1 MIQFDLPKQ
10 KSSIIKVLG
19 VGGGGS
25 NAVNF
30 MFNQNIVGVDFIICN
45 TDSKAIEQSTVP
57 NKIQLGPHLTQGLG
71 AGADPSVGK
80 LATEESLDEIRK
92 ILEVNTRMAF
102 ITVGM
107 GGGTGTGGAP
117 IIAKICKDLGILT
130 VGIVTTP
137 FGFEGPRRQAQ
148 AEEGIKQLKPLVDTL
163 LVISNDKLRVQY
175 GNLKM
180 KEAFTK
186 ADNVLATAAKCITD
200 VINSRGHI
208 IVDFADVC
216 TVMKNGGVAILGKAE
231 VEGENRAQ
239 RAIEEALNS
248 PLLNDNDIRGAKW
261 ILLNINSAE
270 GDYECSMDELETINN
285 FLRERTGENSDVIMG
300 MGYDATLGQKLGITL
315 IATGFEHK
323 DPFQKQTPKKA
334 EAPVEEKIVMTLLS
348 EETANETNNLMT
360 APTEAVAETPTEE
373 PRTEEPVITDS
384 NFTLGEETLESI
396 EELASFIE
404 EEVEEVEEVMSMHEV
419 DEISEKEYE
428 AEIDAQISIAASEV
442 MEEMVS
448 QPIVFEINDVY
459 EGEDLE
465 EEEVV
470 VNKVE
475 ELIVASFQEE
485 DLEEEVEVLVEE
497 LVEEQVGEQLEE
509 EVIVSELQTPV
520 AETNHFILTKPTN
533 IYAEHTEEEPSLEE
547 LEEMPVIEEMEEF
560 EEMEEEEMVEMEE
573 MEEMVMQDDLAV
585 TMQEIVEEDI
595 HEEELVEEV
604 VEEELVEETI
614 LEQLTPE
621 MIEEEKIEEELVEVA
636 EISMQAAPVQEPLV
650 YESSFRM
657 EEEPTMQLVMRDESS
672 FNSNQ
677 NNSKRHPSS
686 LDMPIDDAEEQ
697 RRKVAER
704 IQKLRNLSFNIN
716 SASDPNNEFDAVPA
730 YVRRNLDLFGNT
742 MASVENYYS
751 KYTVEKDEHNQT
763 QISTINTFL
772 DGKKPD

>member
-30 MFNQNIVGVDFIICN
+30 MFKQDIEGVDFIICN
-45 TDSKAIEQSTVP
+45 TDSKAIEQSDVP

-80 LATEESLDEIRK
+80 LATEESLEEIRK

-137 FGFEGPRRQAQ
+137 FGFEGPRRQKQ
-148 AEEGIKQLKPLVDTL
+148 AEEGINQLKPLVDTL

-231 VEGENRAQ
+231 VEGENRAE

-248 PLLNDNDIRGAKW
+248 PLLNDNDIKGAKW

-270 GDYECSMDELETINN
+270 GEHECTMDELETINN
-285 FLRERTGENSDVIMG
+285 FLRERTGEHSDVIMG
-300 MGYDATLGQKLGITL
+300 MGYDATLDKKLGITL
-315 IATGFEHK
+315 IATGFEGK
-323 DPFQKQTPKKA
+323 DPFKTETPKKA
-334 EAPVEEKIVMTLLS
+334 EAPIEEKIVMTLV
-348 EETANETNNLMT
+348 TD
-360 APTEAVAETPTEE
+360 AVAAEQIKQ
-373 PRTEEPVITDS
+373 EPVINEVNEKAEDHFILDQT
-384 NFTLGEETLESI
+384 EETPIHFSFDQAPAIEAPLFVAEEELEEEEIKEVVLDKYDTIWELNAEASIAAADSI
-396 EELASFIE
+396 EEAMEEDELEELEEDEMLASE
-404 EEVEEVEEVMSMHEV
+404 EEVEEEMEVM
-419 DEISEKEYE
+419 
-428 AEIDAQISIAASEV
+428 A
-442 MEEMVS
+442 
-448 QPIVFEINDVY
+448 FENNDLMPTLV
-459 EGEDLE
+459 LE
-465 EEEVV
+465 EEPAFEEEADME
-470 VNKVE
+470 E
-475 ELIVASFQEE
+475 ELDELEE
-485 DLEEEVEVLVEE
+485 VHIEEEVQEE
-497 LVEEQVGEQLEE
+497 MFTLNMEAEKEAT
-509 EVIVSELQTPV
+509 IVSD
-520 AETNHFILTKPTN
+520 FILSKPTN
-533 IYAEHTEEEPSLEE
+533 IYVEEADEVEEEFSAPVVASNEVIFEVNETDSSVAMEEDFMLEEITVEEEVEETLIEEEFIEEELMEEELMEVEMTIDENISEEEVATVEMYTAPVIETPAPAEVVFESSFRYEEEPS
-547 LEEMPVIEEMEEF
+547 
-560 EEMEEEEMVEMEE
+560 
-573 MEEMVMQDDLAV
+573 
-585 TMQEIVEEDI
+585 
-595 HEEELVEEV
+595 
-604 VEEELVEETI
+604 
-614 LEQLTPE
+614 
-621 MIEEEKIEEELVEVA
+621 
-636 EISMQAAPVQEPLV
+636 
-650 YESSFRM
+650 
-657 EEEPTMQLVMRDESS
+657 MQLVMREES
-672 FNSNQ
+672 NTPVAHVNQ
-677 NNSKRHPSS
+677 QANY
-686 LDMPIDDAEEQ
+686 DMPLDNAEEQ

-716 SASDPNNEFDAVPA
+716 NANDSNNDFESVPA
-730 YVRRNLDLFGNT
+730 YVRRNMEMFGNT
-742 MASVENYYS
+742 LASVENYYS
-751 KYTVEKDEHNQT
+751 KYTVDKDENNQT
-763 QISTINTFL
+763 QISTINTFM

>member
-30 MFNQNIVGVDFIICN
+30 MFQQDIEGVDFIICN
-45 TDSKAIEQSTVP
+45 TDAKAIEQSLVP

-80 LATEESLDEIRK
+80 LATEESLEEIKK

-137 FGFEGPRRQAQ
+137 FGFEGPRRQKQ
-148 AEEGIKQLKPLVDTL
+148 AEEGINQLKPYVDTL

-231 VEGENRAQ
+231 VEGENRAE
-239 RAIEEALNS
+239 RAIEEALSS
-248 PLLNDNDIRGAKW
+248 PLLNDNDIKGAKW

-285 FLRERTGENSDVIMG
+285 ILRARTGEHSDVIMG
-300 MGYDATLGQKLGITL
+300 MGYDPTLGQKLGITL

-323 DPFQKQTPKKA
+323 DPFKKEEPKKA
-334 EAPVEEKIVMTLLS
+334 EQPVEEKIVMTL
-348 EETANETNNLMT
+348 ETEAPKAPESIAPEAPTAELNET
-360 APTEAVAETPTEE
+360 
-373 PRTEEPVITDS
+373 
-384 NFTLGEETLESI
+384 
-396 EELASFIE
+396 FIE
-404 EEVEEVEEVMSMHEV
+404 EEELEIFAEEIAEPIEMEV
-419 DEISEKEYE
+419 DDYSTIADVMVE
-428 AEIDAQISIAASEV
+428 AEAASSELD
-442 MEEMVS
+442 EL
-448 QPIVFEINDVY
+448 QPTMY
-459 EGEDLE
+459 EFD
-465 EEEVV
+465 
-470 VNKVE
+470 
-475 ELIVASFQEE
+475 
-485 DLEEEVEVLVEE
+485 EE
-497 LVEEQVGEQLEE
+497 LVEEEIVEAPVSTVFVSIPEADEEEEENAVAFDEINEIEEE
-509 EVIVSELQTPV
+509 EVYELNM
-520 AETNHFILTKPTN
+520 ETTTVDFTTEFVLQKPSN
-533 IYAEHTEEEPSLEE
+533 IYEETPEVEEPAFEVEPVFEEEA
-547 LEEMPVIEEMEEF
+547 PVTIEEPVME
-560 EEMEEEEMVEMEE
+560 
-573 MEEMVMQDDLAV
+573 
-585 TMQEIVEEDI
+585 T
-595 HEEELVEEV
+595 
-604 VEEELVEETI
+604 
-614 LEQLTPE
+614 
-621 MIEEEKIEEELVEVA
+621 
-636 EISMQAAPVQEPLV
+636 
-650 YESSFRM
+650 SFRM
-657 EEEPTMQLVMRDESS
+657 VEQIEEEPTMQLVMKEVEPM
-672 FNSNQ
+672 Q
-677 NNSKRHPSS
+677 NARPAHQDF
-686 LDMPIDDAEEQ
+686 DMPVDNAEEQ

-716 SASDPNNEFDAVPA
+716 NGADPNTEFDAVPA

-751 KYTVEKDEHNQT
+751 KYTVEQDENNQT
-763 QISTINTFL
+763 NISTINSFL

>member
-30 MFNQNIVGVDFIICN
+30 MFNQNIEGVDFIICN

-300 MGYDATLGQKLGITL
+300 MGYDSTLGQKLGITL

-334 EAPVEEKIVMTLLS
+334 EAPVEEKIVMTLVS
-348 EETANETNNLMT
+348 EEANNDTSNLMT

-373 PRTEEPVITDS
+373 PKIEEPTIGDS
-384 NFTLGEETLESI
+384 YFTLGEEAVEAI
-396 EELASFIE
+396 EEVATIVE
-404 EEVEEVEEVMSMHEV
+404 EEVEEIMSMHEV

-428 AEIDAQISIAASEV
+428 AEIDAQISIAANEV

-465 EEEVV
+465 EEEVL
-470 VNKVE
+470 VNEVE
-475 ELIVASFQEE
+475 EVIVASFQEE
-485 DLEEEVEVLVEE
+485 DLEEEIE
-497 LVEEQVGEQLEE
+497 LIAEEQVEDEIE
-509 EVIVSELQTPV
+509 EVIVNELATPV
-520 AETNHFILTKPTN
+520 AETNHLVNHFILTKPTN
-533 IYAEHTEEEPSLEE
+533 IYAEHTEEEPSIEE
-547 LEEMPVIEEMEEF
+547 MEEMPVIEEMEEF
-560 EEMEEEEMVEMEE
+560 EEMEEEMVEMEE

-585 TMQEIVEEDI
+585 TMQEIAEEEIVEEEI
-595 HEEELVEEV
+595 LEEELAEEV

-614 LEQLTPE
+614 FEQVAPE
-621 MIEEEKIEEELVEVA
+621 MIEEEKAEEELVEVA
-636 EISMQAAPVQEPLV
+636 EITMQAAPVQEPVV

-677 NNSKRHPSS
+677 NTTKRHPSS
-686 LDMPIDDAEEQ
+686 LDMPMDDAEEQ

-716 SASDPNNEFDAVPA
+716 STSDPNNEFDAVPA

>member
-1 MIQFDLPKQ
+1 
-10 KSSIIKVLG
+10 
-19 VGGGGS
+19 
-25 NAVNF
+25 
-30 MFNQNIVGVDFIICN
+30 
-45 TDSKAIEQSTVP
+45 
-57 NKIQLGPHLTQGLG
+57 
-71 AGADPSVGK
+71 
-80 LATEESLDEIRK
+80 
-92 ILEVNTRMAF
+92 
-102 ITVGM
+102 
-107 GGGTGTGGAP
+107 
-117 IIAKICKDLGILT
+117 
-130 VGIVTTP
+130 
-137 FGFEGPRRQAQ
+137 
-148 AEEGIKQLKPLVDTL
+148 
-163 LVISNDKLRVQY
+163 
-175 GNLKM
+175 
-180 KEAFTK
+180 
-186 ADNVLATAAKCITD
+186 
-200 VINSRGHI
+200 
-208 IVDFADVC
+208 
-216 TVMKNGGVAILGKAE
+216 MKNGGVAILGKAE

-300 MGYDATLGQKLGITL
+300 MGYDETLGQKLGITL

-360 APTEAVAETPTEE
+360 APTEVVAETPTEE
-373 PRTEEPVITDS
+373 PRTEESTIADG
-384 NFTLGEETLESI
+384 NFTLGEEALEAI
-396 EELASFIE
+396 EEVAAI
-404 EEVEEVEEVMSMHEV
+404 VEEEVMSIHEV

-428 AEIDAQISIAASEV
+428 AEIDAQISIAANEV

-465 EEEVV
+465 EEELV
-470 VNKVE
+470 VNEVE
-475 ELIVASFQEE
+475 EEVIVASFQEE
-485 DLEEEVEVLVEE
+485 DLEEEVEVIE
-497 LVEEQVGEQLEE
+497 EEQVEDEIEE
-509 EVIVSELQTPV
+509 EVIVSELVAPV
-520 AETNHFILTKPTN
+520 AETNHLVNHFILTKPTN
-533 IYAEHTEEEPSLEE
+533 IYAEHTEEEPSI
-547 LEEMPVIEEMEEF
+547 EEMEQVPVIEEMEEF

-585 TMQEIVEEDI
+585 TMQEIVEE
-595 HEEELVEEV
+595 
-604 VEEELVEETI
+604 ELVEETI
-614 LEQLTPE
+614 VAQVTPE
-621 MIEEEKIEEELVEVA
+621 MVEEEIVQEELVEEEIVEEEIVEVA
-636 EISMQAAPVQEPLV
+636 EISMQAAPVQEPVV

-657 EEEPTMQLVMRDESS
+657 EEEPTMQLVMREESS
-672 FNSNQ
+672 FNANQ
-677 NNSKRHPSS
+677 NTAKKHPSS
-686 LDMPIDDAEEQ
+686 LDMPMDDAEEQ

-716 SASDPNNEFDAVPA
+716 NASDPNNEFDAVPA

>member
-30 MFNQNIVGVDFIICN
+30 MFQQDIEGVDFIICN
-45 TDSKAIEQSTVP
+45 TDSKAIEQSLVP

-80 LATEESLDEIRK
+80 MATEESLEEIKR
-92 ILEVNTRMAF
+92 ILEVNTKMAF

-137 FGFEGPRRQAQ
+137 FGFEGPRRQKQ
-148 AEEGIKQLKPLVDTL
+148 AEEGINELKPYVDTL

-231 VEGENRAQ
+231 VAGENRAE

-248 PLLNDNDIRGAKW
+248 PLLNDNDIKGAKW

-270 GDYECSMDELETINN
+270 GEYECSMDELEAINTI
-285 FLRERTGENSDVIMG
+285 LRARTGEHSDVIMG
-300 MGYDATLGQKLGITL
+300 MGYDETLGDKLGITL

-323 DPFQKQTPKKA
+323 DPFKK
-334 EAPVEEKIVMTLLS
+334 EAVKEVEVPVEEKIVMTLQS
-348 EETANETNNLMT
+348 EQTIQAAQVAPIEPTASLEANEPTAIETEAPEALVT
-360 APTEAVAETPTEE
+360 LDEVELTIDELAPTMQE
-373 PRTEEPVITDS
+373 
-384 NFTLGEETLESI
+384 F
-396 EELASFIE
+396 
-404 EEVEEVEEVMSMHEV
+404 VMP
-419 DEISEKEYE
+419 EISNVY
-428 AEIDAQISIAASEV
+428 
-442 MEEMVS
+442 VS
-448 QPIVFEINDVY
+448 APDFE
-459 EGEDLE
+459 E

-470 VNKVE
+470 ASFEE
-475 ELIVASFQEE
+475 ELISQEIVLE
-485 DLEEEVEVLVEE
+485 DFNETFEEEEIAEVFE
-497 LVEEQVGEQLEE
+497 LNMEE
-509 EVIVSELQTPV
+509 ESTPIYNTEFV
-520 AETNHFILTKPTN
+520 LNKPVN
-533 IYAEHTEEEPSLEE
+533 IYAESE
-547 LEEMPVIEEMEEF
+547 LEIEAATEVEASVEEDVF
-560 EEMEEEEMVEMEE
+560 AEVANDITAEVVVAADTENLETSFRSVEME
-573 MEEMVMQDDLAV
+573 
-585 TMQEIVEEDI
+585 
-595 HEEELVEEV
+595 
-604 VEEELVEETI
+604 
-614 LEQLTPE
+614 
-621 MIEEEKIEEELVEVA
+621 
-636 EISMQAAPVQEPLV
+636 
-650 YESSFRM
+650 M
-657 EEEPTMQLVMRDESS
+657 EEEPTMQLVMREESS
-672 FNSNQ
+672 VTPQNRPQHSSFDISMDNS
-677 NNSKRHPSS
+677 
-686 LDMPIDDAEEQ
+686 EEQ

-716 SASDPNNEFDAVPA
+716 NGADPGVEFDAVPA

-751 KYTVEKDEHNQT
+751 KYTVEQDENNQT
-763 QISTINTFL
+763 QISTINSFL

>member
-30 MFNQNIVGVDFIICN
+30 MFQQDIEGVDFIICN
-45 TDSKAIEQSTVP
+45 TDSKAIEQSQVP

-80 LATEESLDEIRK
+80 MATEESLDEIKK
-92 ILEVNTRMAF
+92 ILEVNTKMAF

-137 FGFEGPRRQAQ
+137 FGFEGPRRQKQ
-148 AEEGIKQLKPLVDTL
+148 AEEGINELKPYVDTL

-231 VEGENRAQ
+231 VAGENRAE

-248 PLLNDNDIRGAKW
+248 PLLNDNDIKGAKW

-270 GDYECSMDELETINN
+270 GDYECSMDELETINTI
-285 FLRERTGENSDVIMG
+285 LRARTGEHRDVIMG
-300 MGYDATLGQKLGITL
+300 MGYDETLGDKLGITL

-323 DPFQKQTPKKA
+323 DPFKKEA
-334 EAPVEEKIVMTLLS
+334 VKEVEAPLEEKIMMTLQS
-348 EETANETNNLMT
+348 EQSEQAAPIEPTEIIEPNDLT
-360 APTEAVAETPTEE
+360 APAFTEAAAILDEVEIPMDEVE
-373 PRTEEPVITDS
+373 ITLD
-384 NFTLGEETLESI
+384 EI
-396 EELASFIE
+396 EIPMDELAPTMQEFVVTE
-404 EEVEEVEEVMSMHEV
+404 MSNV
-419 DEISEKEYE
+419 Y
-428 AEIDAQISIAASEV
+428 
-442 MEEMVS
+442 VS
-448 QPIVFEINDVY
+448 APDFD
-459 EGEDLE
+459 E
-465 EEEVV
+465 EEETIFLEEVIV
-470 VNKVE
+470 QAIELDAFVE
-475 ELIVASFQEE
+475 EELEASAEVFE
-485 DLEEEVEVLVEE
+485 LNMEEEEAINFTTEFVLNKPLNIYAEAE
-497 LVEEQVGEQLEE
+497 TEVEEQVEEQVEAVTE
-509 EVIVSELQTPV
+509 QASELI
-520 AETNHFILTKPTN
+520 AEVVL
-533 IYAEHTEEEPSLEE
+533 AADTENLETS
-547 LEEMPVIEEMEEF
+547 F
-560 EEMEEEEMVEMEE
+560 RSVEMH
-573 MEEMVMQDDLAV
+573 
-585 TMQEIVEEDI
+585 I
-595 HEEELVEEV
+595 
-604 VEEELVEETI
+604 
-614 LEQLTPE
+614 
-621 MIEEEKIEEELVEVA
+621 
-636 EISMQAAPVQEPLV
+636 
-650 YESSFRM
+650 
-657 EEEPTMQLVMRDESS
+657 EEEPTMQLVMREESAGSQQNRPQHLS
-672 FNSNQ
+672 FDI
-677 NNSKRHPSS
+677 S
-686 LDMPIDDAEEQ
+686 LDNSEDQ

-716 SASDPNNEFDAVPA
+716 NGSDPGVEFDAVPA

-751 KYTVEKDEHNQT
+751 KYTVEQDEHNQT
-763 QISTINTFL
+763 QISTINSFL

>member
-30 MFNQNIVGVDFIICN
+30 MFQQDIEGVDFIICN
-45 TDSKAIEQSTVP
+45 TDAKAIEQSLVP

-80 LATEESLDEIRK
+80 LATEESLEEIKK

-137 FGFEGPRRQAQ
+137 FGFEGPRRQKQ
-148 AEEGIKQLKPLVDTL
+148 AEEGINQLKPFVDTL

-231 VEGENRAQ
+231 VEGENRAE

-248 PLLNDNDIRGAKW
+248 PLLNDNDIKGAKW

-285 FLRERTGENSDVIMG
+285 ILRARTGEHSDVIMG
-300 MGYDATLGQKLGITL
+300 MGYDPTLGEKLGITL

-323 DPFQKQTPKKA
+323 DPFKKEEPKKA
-334 EAPVEEKIVMTLLS
+334 EQPVEEKIVMTLETEAPKAPESIAPEAPTAEFNETLIVEEELEVVAEEIAEPIEMEVDDYATIADVMVEAAS
-348 EETANETNNLMT
+348 FELEELQPTLHEYNEEVSAVFVSVPEADEENALAFDERTEIISDEVAEPVMEVELEESSDEEVYELNMETTTVDFTTEFVLQKPSNIYEETPE
-360 APTEAVAETPTEE
+360 VAEPATSFTFEFDEVKTEQIEE
-373 PRTEEPVITDS
+373 P
-384 NFTLGEETLESI
+384 
-396 EELASFIE
+396 IE
-404 EEVEEVEEVMSMHEV
+404 EETIVEETIVEETIIE
-419 DEISEKEYE
+419 EPI
-428 AEIDAQISIAASEV
+428 
-442 MEEMVS
+442 METSFRMV
-448 QPIVFEINDVY
+448 
-459 EGEDLE
+459 
-465 EEEVV
+465 
-470 VNKVE
+470 
-475 ELIVASFQEE
+475 
-485 DLEEEVEVLVEE
+485 
-497 LVEEQVGEQLEE
+497 
-509 EVIVSELQTPV
+509 
-520 AETNHFILTKPTN
+520 
-533 IYAEHTEEEPSLEE
+533 EHTEEEPS
-547 LEEMPVIEEMEEF
+547 
-560 EEMEEEEMVEMEE
+560 
-573 MEEMVMQDDLAV
+573 
-585 TMQEIVEEDI
+585 
-595 HEEELVEEV
+595 
-604 VEEELVEETI
+604 
-614 LEQLTPE
+614 
-621 MIEEEKIEEELVEVA
+621 
-636 EISMQAAPVQEPLV
+636 
-650 YESSFRM
+650 
-657 EEEPTMQLVMRDESS
+657 MQLVMKEVELTNTARPAHQD
-672 FNSNQ
+672 F
-677 NNSKRHPSS
+677 
-686 LDMPIDDAEEQ
+686 DMPVDNAEEQ

-716 SASDPNNEFDAVPA
+716 NGADPNTEFDAVPA

-751 KYTVEKDEHNQT
+751 KYTVEQDENNQT
-763 QISTINTFL
+763 NISTINSFL

>member
-30 MFNQNIVGVDFIICN
+30 MFQQDIEGVDFIICN
-45 TDSKAIEQSTVP
+45 TDSKAIEQSLVP

-80 LATEESLDEIRK
+80 LATEESLEEIKR
-92 ILEVNTRMAF
+92 ILEVNTKMAF

-137 FGFEGPRRQAQ
+137 FGFEGPRRQKQ
-148 AEEGIKQLKPLVDTL
+148 AEAGINELKPYVDTL
-163 LVISNDKLRVQY
+163 LVISNDKLRMQY

-231 VEGENRAQ
+231 VAGENRAE

-248 PLLNDNDIRGAKW
+248 PLLNDNDIKGAKW

-270 GDYECSMDELETINN
+270 GDYECSMDELETINTI
-285 FLRERTGENSDVIMG
+285 LRARTGEHSDVIMG
-300 MGYDATLGQKLGITL
+300 MGYDETLGDKLGITL

-323 DPFQKQTPKKA
+323 DPFKKEA
-334 EAPVEEKIVMTLLS
+334 VKEVEAPVEEKIVMTLQS
-348 EETANETNNLMT
+348 EQVAPIAPIAPMDEAPEATVTEEIMPEATAEREVPTAEIEMEIESLDL
-360 APTEAVAETPTEE
+360 APTMEEYTMPEMSNVYVSAPDYDEEEKAVAFDGEVQSRFESNFIATLSIEDETPVTEMQAPVEAFEISETMIVDESEAEHALDEVAEVFELNMEVPEENKFTTEFVLNKPVNIYASADEAEAEATAIEEVAAPAFEAVTEVAESLQAAVSVEAAETTVAET
-373 PRTEEPVITDS
+373 V
-384 NFTLGEETLESI
+384 ET
-396 EELASFIE
+396 SFRS
-404 EEVEEVEEVMSMHEV
+404 VEMAV
-419 DEISEKEYE
+419 
-428 AEIDAQISIAASEV
+428 
-442 MEEMVS
+442 
-448 QPIVFEINDVY
+448 
-459 EGEDLE
+459 
-465 EEEVV
+465 
-470 VNKVE
+470 
-475 ELIVASFQEE
+475 
-485 DLEEEVEVLVEE
+485 
-497 LVEEQVGEQLEE
+497 
-509 EVIVSELQTPV
+509 
-520 AETNHFILTKPTN
+520 
-533 IYAEHTEEEPSLEE
+533 EEEP
-547 LEEMPVIEEMEEF
+547 
-560 EEMEEEEMVEMEE
+560 
-573 MEEMVMQDDLAV
+573 A
-585 TMQEIVEEDI
+585 
-595 HEEELVEEV
+595 
-604 VEEELVEETI
+604 
-614 LEQLTPE
+614 
-621 MIEEEKIEEELVEVA
+621 
-636 EISMQAAPVQEPLV
+636 
-650 YESSFRM
+650 
-657 EEEPTMQLVMRDESS
+657 MQLVMREESLGEQQNRPQHSS
-672 FNSNQ
+672 FDISMDNS
-677 NNSKRHPSS
+677 
-686 LDMPIDDAEEQ
+686 EEQ

-716 SASDPNNEFDAVPA
+716 NGADPGTEFDAVPA

-751 KYTVEKDEHNQT
+751 KYTVEQDENNQT
-763 QISTINTFL
+763 QISTINSFL

>member
-30 MFNQNIVGVDFIICN
+30 MFKQDIEGVDFIICN
-45 TDSKAIEQSTVP
+45 TDSKAIEQSDVP

-80 LATEESLDEIRK
+80 LATEESLEEIRK

-137 FGFEGPRRQAQ
+137 FGFEGPRRQKQ
-148 AEEGIKQLKPLVDTL
+148 AEEGINQLKPLVDTL

-231 VEGENRAQ
+231 VEGENRAE

-248 PLLNDNDIRGAKW
+248 PLLNDNDIKGAKW

-270 GDYECSMDELETINN
+270 GEHECTMDELETINN
-285 FLRERTGENSDVIMG
+285 YLRERTGEHSDVIMG
-300 MGYDATLGQKLGITL
+300 MGYDATLDKKLGITL
-315 IATGFEHK
+315 IATGFEGK
-323 DPFQKQTPKKA
+323 DPFKTETPKKA
-334 EAPVEEKIVMTLLS
+334 EAPIEEKIVMTLV
-348 EETANETNNLMT
+348 TD
-360 APTEAVAETPTEE
+360 AVAAEQIKQ
-373 PRTEEPVITDS
+373 EPVINEVNEKAEDHFILDQT
-384 NFTLGEETLESI
+384 EETPIHFSFDQAPAIEAPLLVAEEELEEEEIKEVVLDKYDTIWELNAEASIAAADSI
-396 EELASFIE
+396 EEAMEEDELEELEEDEMLESE
-404 EEVEEVEEVMSMHEV
+404 EEVEEEMEVM
-419 DEISEKEYE
+419 
-428 AEIDAQISIAASEV
+428 A
-442 MEEMVS
+442 
-448 QPIVFEINDVY
+448 FENNDLMPTLV
-459 EGEDLE
+459 LE
-465 EEEVV
+465 EEPAFEEEADME
-470 VNKVE
+470 E
-475 ELIVASFQEE
+475 ELDELE
-485 DLEEEVEVLVEE
+485 DVHMEEEVEEE
-497 LVEEQVGEQLEE
+497 MFTLNME
-509 EVIVSELQTPV
+509 
-520 AETNHFILTKPTN
+520 AEKEATVTSDFILSKPTN
-533 IYAEHTEEEPSLEE
+533 IYVEEADEVEEEFSAPVVASNEVIFEVNETDSSVAMEEDFMLEEITVEEEVEETLIEEEFIEEELMEEELMEVEMTIDENIAEEEVATVEMYTAPVIETPAPAEVVFESSFRYEEEPS
-547 LEEMPVIEEMEEF
+547 
-560 EEMEEEEMVEMEE
+560 
-573 MEEMVMQDDLAV
+573 
-585 TMQEIVEEDI
+585 
-595 HEEELVEEV
+595 
-604 VEEELVEETI
+604 
-614 LEQLTPE
+614 
-621 MIEEEKIEEELVEVA
+621 
-636 EISMQAAPVQEPLV
+636 
-650 YESSFRM
+650 
-657 EEEPTMQLVMRDESS
+657 MQLVMREES
-672 FNSNQ
+672 NTPVAHVNQ
-677 NNSKRHPSS
+677 QANY
-686 LDMPIDDAEEQ
+686 DMPLDNAEEQ

-716 SASDPNNEFDAVPA
+716 NANDSNNDFESVPA
-730 YVRRNLDLFGNT
+730 YVRRNMEMFGNT
-742 MASVENYYS
+742 LASVENYYS
-751 KYTVEKDEHNQT
+751 KYTVDKDENNQT
-763 QISTINTFL
+763 QISTINTFM

>member
-30 MFNQNIVGVDFIICN
+30 MFKQDIEGVDFIICN
-45 TDSKAIEQSTVP
+45 TDSKAIEQSEVP

-92 ILEVNTRMAF
+92 ILEVNTKMAF

-137 FGFEGPRRQAQ
+137 FGFEGPRRQKQ

-231 VEGENRAQ
+231 VEGENRAE

-248 PLLNDNDIRGAKW
+248 PLLNDNDIKGAKW

-270 GDYECSMDELETINN
+270 GEYECSMDELELINTI
-285 FLRERTGENSDVIMG
+285 LRARTGEHSDVIMG
-300 MGYDATLGQKLGITL
+300 MGYDETLGQKLGITL

-323 DPFQKQTPKKA
+323 DPFKKEEEKKA
-334 EAPVEEKIVMTLLS
+334 EAPVEEKIVMTLVTEQATS
-348 EETANETNNLMT
+348 PVAAPAEVEHKTEQPNNTMDNHFILQEQT
-360 APTEAVAETPTEE
+360 KDFDDYGSILAVDLLDEQ
-373 PRTEEPVITDS
+373 DM
-384 NFTLGEETLESI
+384 
-396 EELASFIE
+396 E
-404 EEVEEVEEVMSMHEV
+404 EEVLVNEEAEEDIIQEVETDWVV
-419 DEISEKEYE
+419 NAEISVHSAEYNEQAFEVLEELMPTMSEE
-428 AEIDAQISIAASEV
+428 AP
-442 MEEMVS
+442 VS
-448 QPIVFEINDVY
+448 VFVSTP
-459 EGEDLE
+459 DLE
-465 EEEVV
+465 EEIVVELAPEVFTLNMEAAPENNFV
-470 VNKVE
+470 T
-475 ELIVASFQEE
+475 SF
-485 DLEEEVEVLVEE
+485 
-497 LVEEQVGEQLEE
+497 
-509 EVIVSELQTPV
+509 IIS
-520 AETNHFILTKPTN
+520 KPMN
-533 IYAEHTEEEPSLEE
+533 IYADDQEDNEVSAAIHNVVEEN
-547 LEEMPVIEEMEEF
+547 IMEEN
-560 EEMEEEEMVEMEE
+560 
-573 MEEMVMQDDLAV
+573 
-585 TMQEIVEEDI
+585 IVEENI
-595 HEEELVEEV
+595 MEEGIYEVDLTPAPV
-604 VEEELVEETI
+604 VEF
-614 LEQLTPE
+614 
-621 MIEEEKIEEELVEVA
+621 
-636 EISMQAAPVQEPLV
+636 
-650 YESSFRM
+650 ESSFRF
-657 EEEPTMQLVMRDESS
+657 EEEPTMQLVMREEAAPAVHHSTY
-672 FNSNQ
+672 
-677 NNSKRHPSS
+677 
-686 LDMPIDDAEEQ
+686 DMPLDNAEEQ
-697 RRKVAER
+697 RKKVAER

-716 SASDPNNEFDAVPA
+716 NSSDPNNEFESVPA
-730 YVRRNLDLFGNT
+730 YVRRNMDLFGNT
-742 MASVENYYS
+742 LASVENYYS
-751 KYTVEKDEHNQT
+751 KYTVEQDENNQT

-772 DGKKPD
+772 DGKNPD

>member
-30 MFNQNIVGVDFIICN
+30 MFKQDIEGVDFIICN
-45 TDSKAIEQSTVP
+45 TDSKAIEQSDVP

-80 LATEESLDEIRK
+80 LATEESLEEIRK

-137 FGFEGPRRQAQ
+137 FGFEGPRRQKQ
-148 AEEGIKQLKPLVDTL
+148 AEEGINQLKPLVDTL

-231 VEGENRAQ
+231 VEGENRAE

-248 PLLNDNDIRGAKW
+248 PLLNDNDIKGAKW

-270 GDYECSMDELETINN
+270 GEHECTMDELETINN
-285 FLRERTGENSDVIMG
+285 FLRERTGEHSDVIMG
-300 MGYDATLGQKLGITL
+300 MGYDATLDKKLGITL
-315 IATGFEHK
+315 IATGFEGK
-323 DPFQKQTPKKA
+323 DPFKTETPKKA
-334 EAPVEEKIVMTLLS
+334 EAPIEEKIVMTLVTDAVATEQIKQEPVSNEVNEKAEDHFILDQT
-348 EETANETNNLMT
+348 EETPIHFSFDQAPAIEAPLMEEEEEVKEVILDKYDTIWELNAEASIAAAN
-360 APTEAVAETPTEE
+360 
-373 PRTEEPVITDS
+373 
-384 NFTLGEETLESI
+384 SI
-396 EELASFIE
+396 EEEMEEDELEEAIEEEEMLEVEEEMEVMAFENNDLMPTLVLEEEPAFE
-404 EEVEEVEEVMSMHEV
+404 EEVEADMEEEIDELEEVQMVEMEEAVEEEMFTLNMEA
-419 DEISEKEYE
+419 EKE
-428 AEIDAQISIAASEV
+428 AT
-442 MEEMVS
+442 
-448 QPIVFEINDVY
+448 
-459 EGEDLE
+459 
-465 EEEVV
+465 
-470 VNKVE
+470 
-475 ELIVASFQEE
+475 
-485 DLEEEVEVLVEE
+485 
-497 LVEEQVGEQLEE
+497 
-509 EVIVSELQTPV
+509 IVSD
-520 AETNHFILTKPTN
+520 FILSKPTN
-533 IYAEHTEEEPSLEE
+533 IYVEEADETEEEVSA
-547 LEEMPVIEEMEEF
+547 PVIASNEVIF
-560 EEMEEEEMVEMEE
+560 EINETDPSVEMEE
-573 MEEMVMQDDLAV
+573 DFMLEEI
-585 TMQEIVEEDI
+585 TINEE
-595 HEEELVEEV
+595 
-604 VEEELVEETI
+604 VEEELVEAEF
-614 LEQLTPE
+614 
-621 MIEEEKIEEELVEVA
+621 MEEEFMEEELMEAEMTIDENIVHEEVA
-636 EISMQAAPVQEPLV
+636 TIEMYTAPVIETPAPAEV
-650 YESSFRM
+650 AFESSFRY
-657 EEEPTMQLVMRDESS
+657 EEEPSMQLVMREES
-672 FNSNQ
+672 NTPVAHVNQ
-677 NNSKRHPSS
+677 QANY
-686 LDMPIDDAEEQ
+686 DMPLDNAEEQ

-716 SASDPNNEFDAVPA
+716 NANDSNNDFESVPA
-730 YVRRNLDLFGNT
+730 YVRRNMEMFGNT
-742 MASVENYYS
+742 LASVENYYS
-751 KYTVEKDEHNQT
+751 KYTVDKDENNQT
-763 QISTINTFL
+763 QISTINTFM

>member
-30 MFNQNIVGVDFIICN
+30 MFQQDIEGVDFIICN
-45 TDSKAIEQSTVP
+45 TDSKAIEQSLVP

-80 LATEESLDEIRK
+80 MATEESLEEIKR
-92 ILEVNTRMAF
+92 ILEVNTKMAF

-137 FGFEGPRRQAQ
+137 FGFEGPRRQKQ
-148 AEEGIKQLKPLVDTL
+148 AEEGINELKPYVDTL

-231 VEGENRAQ
+231 VAGENRAE

-248 PLLNDNDIRGAKW
+248 PLLNDNDIKGAKW

-270 GDYECSMDELETINN
+270 GDYECSMDELETINTII
-285 FLRERTGENSDVIMG
+285 RARTGEHSDVIMG
-300 MGYDATLGQKLGITL
+300 MGYDETLGDKLGITL

-323 DPFQKQTPKKA
+323 DPFKKEA
-334 EAPVEEKIVMTLLS
+334 VKEVEAPLEEKIMMTLQSDQLEQADQTPAIEPTAS
-348 EETANETNNLMT
+348 VEANEPT
-360 APTEAVAETPTEE
+360 AKEAEVSEAELT
-373 PRTEEPVITDS
+373 
-384 NFTLGEETLESI
+384 
-396 EELASFIE
+396 
-404 EEVEEVEEVMSMHEV
+404 VEEVEITEDAVEITV
-419 DEISEKEYE
+419 DELAPTMQEF
-428 AEIDAQISIAASEV
+428 EV
-442 MEEMVS
+442 PEMSHVYVS
-448 QPIVFEINDVY
+448 TPDY
-459 EGEDLE
+459 DE
-465 EEEVV
+465 EEEAAVSFESSPIFEEEV
-470 VNKVE
+470 ISQEIVLEDFNEAFEEEAIAEVFELNIEEEEAPSFTTEFALNKPVNIYAE
-475 ELIVASFQEE
+475 AE
-485 DLEEEVEVLVEE
+485 LEEEVASEPTTSTYVESA
-497 LVEEQVGEQLEE
+497 V
-509 EVIVSELQTPV
+509 
-520 AETNHFILTKPTN
+520 NHV
-533 IYAEHTEEEPSLEE
+533 
-547 LEEMPVIEEMEEF
+547 VIEA
-560 EEMEEEEMVEMEE
+560 VE
-573 MEEMVMQDDLAV
+573 
-585 TMQEIVEEDI
+585 T
-595 HEEELVEEV
+595 
-604 VEEELVEETI
+604 
-614 LEQLTPE
+614 
-621 MIEEEKIEEELVEVA
+621 
-636 EISMQAAPVQEPLV
+636 AAPENV
-650 YESSFRM
+650 ESIETSFRNAAM
-657 EEEPTMQLVMRDESS
+657 DTEEEPTMQLVMREESS
-672 FNSNQ
+672 ITPQ
-677 NNSKRHPSS
+677 NRPQHSSFDMS
-686 LDMPIDDAEEQ
+686 LDNSEEQ

-716 SASDPNNEFDAVPA
+716 NGADPGVEFDAVPA

-751 KYTVEKDEHNQT
+751 KYTVEQDENNQT
-763 QISTINTFL
+763 QISTINSFL

>member
-30 MFNQNIVGVDFIICN
+30 MFQQDIEGVDFIICN
-45 TDSKAIEQSTVP
+45 TDSKAIEQSLVP

-80 LATEESLDEIRK
+80 MATEESLEEIKR
-92 ILEVNTRMAF
+92 ILEVNTKMAF

-137 FGFEGPRRQAQ
+137 FGFEGPRRQKQ
-148 AEEGIKQLKPLVDTL
+148 AEEGINELKPFVDTL

-231 VEGENRAQ
+231 VAGENRAE

-248 PLLNDNDIRGAKW
+248 PLLNDNDIKGAKW

-270 GDYECSMDELETINN
+270 GEYECSMDELEAINTI
-285 FLRERTGENSDVIMG
+285 LRARTGEHSDVIMG
-300 MGYDATLGQKLGITL
+300 MGYDETLGEKLGITL

-323 DPFQKQTPKKA
+323 DPFKKEA
-334 EAPVEEKIVMTLLS
+334 VKEVEAPLEEKIVMTLQS
-348 EETANETNNLMT
+348 EQTEQTEQPLQEATT
-360 APTEAVAETPTEE
+360 APIEPT
-373 PRTEEPVITDS
+373 
-384 NFTLGEETLESI
+384 ETLEVNEPDAI
-396 EELASFIE
+396 ETAVPEAELILEELEIS
-404 EEVEEVEEVMSMHEV
+404 V
-419 DEISEKEYE
+419 DELAPTMQEF
-428 AEIDAQISIAASEV
+428 V
-442 MEEMVS
+442 VPEMSNVYVS
-448 QPIVFEINDVY
+448 APDY
-459 EGEDLE
+459 

-470 VNKVE
+470 VASFEE
-475 ELIVASFQEE
+475 ELISEE
-485 DLEEEVEVLVEE
+485 IVLADFNETFEEEEIAEVFE
-497 LVEEQVGEQLEE
+497 LNMEE
-509 EVIVSELQTPV
+509 ESTPV
-520 AETNHFILTKPTN
+520 YNTEFVLNKPVN
-533 IYAEHTEEEPSLEE
+533 IYAEAE
-547 LEEMPVIEEMEEF
+547 LEIEAEAEEVEAVVESVTEVAYDITAEVVVAADTENLETSF
-560 EEMEEEEMVEMEE
+560 RSVEME
-573 MEEMVMQDDLAV
+573 
-585 TMQEIVEEDI
+585 
-595 HEEELVEEV
+595 
-604 VEEELVEETI
+604 
-614 LEQLTPE
+614 
-621 MIEEEKIEEELVEVA
+621 
-636 EISMQAAPVQEPLV
+636 
-650 YESSFRM
+650 M
-657 EEEPTMQLVMRDESS
+657 EEEPTMQLVMREASSLTPQNRPQHSS
-672 FNSNQ
+672 FDISMDNS
-677 NNSKRHPSS
+677 
-686 LDMPIDDAEEQ
+686 EEQ

-716 SASDPNNEFDAVPA
+716 NGSDPGVEFDAVPA

-751 KYTVEKDEHNQT
+751 KYTVDQDENNQT
-763 QISTINTFL
+763 QISTINSFL

>member
-30 MFNQNIVGVDFIICN
+30 MFQQDIEGVDFIICN
-45 TDSKAIEQSTVP
+45 TDSKAIEQSLVP

-80 LATEESLDEIRK
+80 MATEESLEEIKR
-92 ILEVNTRMAF
+92 ILEVNTKMAF

-137 FGFEGPRRQAQ
+137 FGFEGPRRQKQ
-148 AEEGIKQLKPLVDTL
+148 AEEGINELKPFVDTL

-231 VEGENRAQ
+231 VAGENRAE

-248 PLLNDNDIRGAKW
+248 PLLNDNDIKGAKW

-270 GDYECSMDELETINN
+270 GDYECSMDELETINTI
-285 FLRERTGENSDVIMG
+285 LRARTGEHSDVIMG
-300 MGYDATLGQKLGITL
+300 MGYDETLGDKLGITL

-323 DPFQKQTPKKA
+323 DPFKKEA
-334 EAPVEEKIVMTLLS
+334 IKEVEAPIEEKIVMTLQS
-348 EETANETNNLMT
+348 EQTEQTEQPLQEAPTAPIESLETSEANEPTAIETVVLEAEPT
-360 APTEAVAETPTEE
+360 LEEGEITEDELAPTMQEFVMPEM
-373 PRTEEPVITDS
+373 S
-384 NFTLGEETLESI
+384 N
-396 EELASFIE
+396 
-404 EEVEEVEEVMSMHEV
+404 V
-419 DEISEKEYE
+419 Y
-428 AEIDAQISIAASEV
+428 
-442 MEEMVS
+442 VS
-448 QPIVFEINDVY
+448 APDY
-459 EGEDLE
+459 DE

-470 VNKVE
+470 
-475 ELIVASFQEE
+475 ASY
-485 DLEEEVEVLVEE
+485 
-497 LVEEQVGEQLEE
+497 EE
-509 EVIVSELQTPV
+509 EVISQEIVLEDFNETFEEEV
-520 AETNHFILTKPTN
+520 AEVFELNMEEEATPIYNTEFVLNKPVN
-533 IYAEHTEEEPSLEE
+533 IYAEAE
-547 LEEMPVIEEMEEF
+547 LEIEAEPAIEAVTELSSEINAEVVVAADTENLETSF
-560 EEMEEEEMVEMEE
+560 RSVEME
-573 MEEMVMQDDLAV
+573 V
-585 TMQEIVEEDI
+585 
-595 HEEELVEEV
+595 
-604 VEEELVEETI
+604 
-614 LEQLTPE
+614 
-621 MIEEEKIEEELVEVA
+621 
-636 EISMQAAPVQEPLV
+636 
-650 YESSFRM
+650 
-657 EEEPTMQLVMRDESS
+657 EEEPTMQLVMREASSLTPQNRPQHSS
-672 FNSNQ
+672 FDISMDNS
-677 NNSKRHPSS
+677 
-686 LDMPIDDAEEQ
+686 EEQ

-716 SASDPNNEFDAVPA
+716 NGADPGVEFDAVPA

-751 KYTVEKDEHNQT
+751 KYTVDQDENNQT
-763 QISTINTFL
+763 QISTINSFL

>member
-30 MFNQNIVGVDFIICN
+30 MFKQDIEGVDFIICN
-45 TDSKAIEQSTVP
+45 TDSKAIEQSDVP

-80 LATEESLDEIRK
+80 LATEESLEEIRK

-137 FGFEGPRRQAQ
+137 FGFEGPRRQKQ
-148 AEEGIKQLKPLVDTL
+148 AEEGINQLKPLVDTL

-248 PLLNDNDIRGAKW
+248 PLLNDNDIKGAKW

-270 GDYECSMDELETINN
+270 GDYECSMDELETINE
-285 FLRERTGENSDVIMG
+285 FLRARTGEHSDVIMG
-300 MGYDATLGQKLGITL
+300 MGYDSTLDKKLGITL
-315 IATGFEHK
+315 IATGFEGK
-323 DPFQKQTPKKA
+323 DPFKTEVPKKA
-334 EAPVEEKIVMTLLS
+334 EAPIEEKIVMTLVTDAAASEQIKEEPLS
-348 EETANETNNLMT
+348 NESTDQNQDHFILDQTEEAPIHFSFDQDPILEAPVVEEET
-360 APTEAVAETPTEE
+360 
-373 PRTEEPVITDS
+373 
-384 NFTLGEETLESI
+384 
-396 EELASFIE
+396 IE
-404 EEVEEVEEVMSMHEV
+404 EEVTAEVELENYDAIWDLNAVVSIEAA
-419 DEISEKEYE
+419 DRIEEELE
-428 AEIDAQISIAASEV
+428 AE
-442 MEEMVS
+442 
-448 QPIVFEINDVY
+448 
-459 EGEDLE
+459 
-465 EEEVV
+465 
-470 VNKVE
+470 
-475 ELIVASFQEE
+475 
-485 DLEEEVEVLVEE
+485 LEEEVAEEEEEAPVVMAFEQNEYMPSLVIEDEVELEEDEIEEVEMEE
-497 LVEEQVGEQLEE
+497 LVEEEEEE
-509 EVIVSELQTPV
+509 EVFALNMTP
-520 AETNHFILTKPTN
+520 ETLLAQDFILNKPTN
-533 IYAEHTEEEPSLEE
+533 IYAEEEEET
-547 LEEMPVIEEMEEF
+547 IEAEIEMEPVMELMEEEAEVEIE
-560 EEMEEEEMVEMEE
+560 EEMEEEVY
-573 MEEMVMQDDLAV
+573 
-585 TMQEIVEEDI
+585 
-595 HEEELVEEV
+595 
-604 VEEELVEETI
+604 
-614 LEQLTPE
+614 
-621 MIEEEKIEEELVEVA
+621 IEEEYVLEEEIMEEEMMEEEVMAELVAPVEMYSAPEEEPAAPAEVA
-636 EISMQAAPVQEPLV
+636 FET
-650 YESSFRM
+650 SFRY
-657 EEEPTMQLVMRDESS
+657 EEEPTMQLVMREESNTPVAQVS
-672 FNSNQ
+672 QHANY
-677 NNSKRHPSS
+677 
-686 LDMPIDDAEEQ
+686 DMPLDNAEEQ
-697 RRKVAER
+697 RKKVAER

-716 SASDPNNEFDAVPA
+716 NGNDPNNDFESVPA
-730 YVRRNLDLFGNT
+730 YVRRNMDMFGNT

-751 KYTVEKDEHNQT
+751 KYTVDKDENNQT
-763 QISTINTFL
+763 QISTINTFM

>member
-30 MFNQNIVGVDFIICN
+30 MFNQNIEGVDFIICN

-334 EAPVEEKIVMTLLS
+334 EAPVEEKIVMTLVS
-348 EETANETNNLMT
+348 EEANNDTSNLMT
-360 APTEAVAETPTEE
+360 APTEVVAETPTEE
-373 PRTEEPVITDS
+373 PKIEEPSIADG
-384 NFTLGEETLESI
+384 NFTLGEEAVESI

-465 EEEVV
+465 EEEIV
-470 VNKVE
+470 VNEVE

-533 IYAEHTEEEPSLEE
+533 IYAEHTEEEPSIEE
-547 LEEMPVIEEMEEF
+547 MEEMPVIEEMEEF
-560 EEMEEEEMVEMEE
+560 EEMEEEGMVEMEE

>member
-30 MFNQNIVGVDFIICN
+30 MFQQDIEGVDFIICN
-45 TDSKAIEQSTVP
+45 TDSKAIEQSLVP

-80 LATEESLDEIRK
+80 MATEESLEEIKR
-92 ILEVNTRMAF
+92 ILEVNTKMAF

-137 FGFEGPRRQAQ
+137 FGFEGPRRQKQ
-148 AEEGIKQLKPLVDTL
+148 AEEGINELKPYVDTL

-231 VEGENRAQ
+231 VAGENRAE

-248 PLLNDNDIRGAKW
+248 PLLNDNDIKGAKW

-270 GDYECSMDELETINN
+270 GEYECSMDELEAINTI
-285 FLRERTGENSDVIMG
+285 LRARTGEHSDVIMG
-300 MGYDATLGQKLGITL
+300 MGYDETLGDKLGITL

-323 DPFQKQTPKKA
+323 DPFKKEA
-334 EAPVEEKIVMTLLS
+334 VKEVEAPIEEKIVMTLQSEQTIQAVQETPIEPTASVEANEPTAIETAVPEAELTLELEEVEITVDELAPTMQEFVMPEMSNVYVSAPDFEEEEEMILEEEIISQEIVLEDFEEEVIS
-348 EETANETNNLMT
+348 EEVVF
-360 APTEAVAETPTEE
+360 EAYVQ
-373 PRTEEPVITDS
+373 
-384 NFTLGEETLESI
+384 
-396 EELASFIE
+396 
-404 EEVEEVEEVMSMHEV
+404 EEVEEEVAEV
-419 DEISEKEYE
+419 FELN
-428 AEIDAQISIAASEV
+428 
-442 MEEMVS
+442 MEEEAT
-448 QPIVFEINDVY
+448 PIFETEFV
-459 EGEDLE
+459 L
-465 EEEVV
+465 
-470 VNKVE
+470 NKP
-475 ELIVASFQEE
+475 S
-485 DLEEEVEVLVEE
+485 
-497 LVEEQVGEQLEE
+497 
-509 EVIVSELQTPV
+509 
-520 AETNHFILTKPTN
+520 N
-533 IYAEHTEEEPSLEE
+533 IYAETE
-547 LEEMPVIEEMEEF
+547 LETEAEVEAVSEVASAITAEVVVPADTETVETSF
-560 EEMEEEEMVEMEE
+560 RSVEME
-573 MEEMVMQDDLAV
+573 
-585 TMQEIVEEDI
+585 I
-595 HEEELVEEV
+595 
-604 VEEELVEETI
+604 
-614 LEQLTPE
+614 
-621 MIEEEKIEEELVEVA
+621 
-636 EISMQAAPVQEPLV
+636 
-650 YESSFRM
+650 
-657 EEEPTMQLVMRDESS
+657 EEEPTMQLVMREASVGSTENRPHHSS
-672 FNSNQ
+672 FDISMDNS
-677 NNSKRHPSS
+677 
-686 LDMPIDDAEEQ
+686 EEQ

-716 SASDPNNEFDAVPA
+716 NGADPGTEFDAVPA

-751 KYTVEKDEHNQT
+751 KYTVEQDENNQT
-763 QISTINTFL
+763 QISTINSFL